1 MVHWLYILPGQGED
15 LPVKT
20 GIHRSSGGSGHGVN
34 SKDILD
40 YQSCQLAGHTK
51 QTTIIHAHCVMIKA
65 HLKAPLLKCYSGC
78 QQMPEKPTCL
88 EKYVCLPRGVGT
100 ADTTTLSTAR
110 YAFKST
116 FPTAVSLCV
125 TVSLAHV
132 LNHLHRSAVIDH
144 GFFIVIIMREKEET
158 FLKASAFLSSF
169 GQPSFTLFL
178 SLSEAKDFGSNCFL
192 LQK

>member
-1 MVHWLYILPGQGED
+1 
-15 LPVKT
+15 
-20 GIHRSSGGSGHGVN
+20 
-34 SKDILD
+34 
-40 YQSCQLAGHTK
+40 
-51 QTTIIHAHCVMIKA
+51 
-65 HLKAPLLKCYSGC
+65 
-78 QQMPEKPTCL
+78 MPEKPTCL

-144 GFFIVIIMREKEET
+144 GFFIVIIIIIMREKEET

-178 SLSEAKDFGSNCFL
+178 SLSETKDFGSNCFL